1 MDTPSEGLGTR
12 VCACMHV
19 FLRSKDVLTTKD
31 LVFLA
36 CLQTPEAYEQE
47 YRTRLQ
53 EDRYQELN
61 LTEFILA
68 GSEYDAMWA
77 MALGLHEAS
86 ERVRLNDSSGCGH
99 LPGELVPL
107 EQFDYLNEK
116 MGCVFRES
124 FQQVTFRGITVRF

>member
-1 MDTPSEGLGTR
+1 MYSL
-12 VCACMHV
+12 
-19 FLRSKDVLTTKD
+19 LKIIVL
-31 LVFLA
+31 LA

-47 YRTRLQ
+47 YHARLQ
-53 EDRYQELN
+53 EEHYQD

-86 ERVRLNDSSGCGH
+86 ERVQINDSSGCDH

-124 FQQVTFRGITVRF
+124 FQRVTFRGITVRFDRSSH

>member
-1 MDTPSEGLGTR
+1 MAVSNFHIQTVDT
-12 VCACMHV
+12 
-19 FLRSKDVLTTKD
+19 
-31 LVFLA
+31 
-36 CLQTPEAYEQE
+36 YEQE
-47 YRTRLQ
+47 YRARLQ
-53 EDRYQELN
+53 EERYQDLN

-68 GSEYDAMWA
+68 SSEYDAMWA

-86 ERVRLNDSSGCGH
+86 ERVRLNDSSGCCH

-124 FQQVTFRGITVRF
+124 FQQVTFRGITVSRESNHGWT